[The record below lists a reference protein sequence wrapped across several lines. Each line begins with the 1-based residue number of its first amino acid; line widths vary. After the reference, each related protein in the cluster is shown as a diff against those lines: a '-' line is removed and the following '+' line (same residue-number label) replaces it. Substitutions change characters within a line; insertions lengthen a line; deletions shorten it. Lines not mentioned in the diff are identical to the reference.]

1 MTKYLMTFDEGTTS
15 ARCLIFDDKGQVC
28 AKAQKELG
36 QIFPRLGWVEQDATE
51 IWSTQLG
58 VASEALA
65 KLNLTGEDV
74 AAIGITNQRETT
86 VVWDKAT
93 GQPVYNA
100 IVWQCRRTAEMTK
113 KLADEGKTDF
123 FRKKTGL
130 ILDPYFSAT
139 KIRWI
144 LDHIDGGQDRAERG
158 ELLFGTI
165 DTWLIYN
172 LTRGKVHVTDYSNAS
187 RTMLFNIHDL
197 DWDDEI
203 LEELNIP
210 RNMLPEVRP
219 SSSFFGETSP
229 NYFGSTIPIGGV
241 AGDQQAALFGQG
253 CFDKGEAKNTYGTG
267 AFLLMNTG
275 EAAVESKNGLITTI
289 AWGLKEGIV
298 TYALEGSIF
307 VAGSAVQWLRDNL
320 RIVDTAMD
328 TEYMANRVA
337 STDGCYVVPAF
348 TGLGAPYWDPYARG
362 TIVGI
367 SRSTNKY
374 HIIRAVLESE
384 AFLSNDVLQAMAQDS
399 KIPLRKIRVDGGGS
413 DNNFLMQF
421 QADIS
426 QVVVERPEMLE
437 TTALGVAFLAGLH
450 AGVWD
455 SLDDIR
461 AHIMGG
467 KVYRPQMDLDR
478 REKKRRNWKRALE
491 RSMAWAQDYEE
502 E

>member
-15 ARCLIFDDKGQVC
+15 ARCLIFDEEGNVC

-36 QIFPRLGWVEQDATE
+36 QIFPQLGWVEQDATE

-58 VASEALA
+58 VASEAMA
-65 KLNLTGEDV
+65 KLNLTGEDI

-93 GQPVYNA
+93 GQPVYHA

-113 KLADEGKTDF
+113 KLAEEGKTEF

-139 KIRWI
+139 KIRWV
-144 LDHIDGGQDRAERG
+144 LDHIDRGQERAEVG

-172 LTRGKVHVTDYSNAS
+172 LTRGSVHVTDYSNAS
-187 RTMLFNIHDL
+187 RTMLYNIHDL

-203 LEELNIP
+203 LTELNIP
-210 RNMLPEVRP
+210 REMLPEVKP
-219 SSSFFGETSP
+219 SSGLFGKTSA
-229 NYFGSTIPIGGV
+229 NYFGSEIPIGGV

-253 CFDKGEAKNTYGTG
+253 CFDMGEAKNTYGTG

-275 EAAVESKNGLITTI
+275 DYAVESNNGLITTI
-289 AWGLKEGIV
+289 AWGLNEGKV

-320 RIVDTAMD
+320 RIVDTAQD
-328 TEYMANRVA
+328 TEYMANRVDN
-337 STDGCYVVPAF
+337 TDGCYVVPAF

-362 TIVGI
+362 TLVGI
-367 SRSTNKY
+367 TRSTNKY

-384 AFLSNDVLQAMAQDS
+384 AFLSNDVLQAMANDS
-399 KIPLRKIRVDGGGS
+399 GIPLKKIRVDGGGS

-426 QVVVERPEMLE
+426 QVSVERPEMLE
-437 TTALGVAFLAGLH
+437 TTALGVAFLAGLY
-450 AGVWD
+450 AGIWT
-455 SLDDIR
+455 SLDDIKER
-461 AHIMGG
+461 IKDG
-467 KVYRPQMDLDR
+467 KVYTPKMDVDL
-478 REKKRRNWKRALE
+478 REKKVRNWKRALD
-491 RSMAWAQDYEE
+491 RSRSWAEDYEE